1 MMIVALSNSND
12 ETHLATHQP
21 HHQRQRSSAPIKIA
35 LITLQSKPLLRV
47 LKMSTATTIL
57 YKLSPALS
65 KIIPLSTTITRPAA
79 LKGIW
84 DYIKENNL
92 KHPTETKVI
101 KCDANLA
108 AVMNNKTEV
117 TFTEIMKF
125 MSPHLLK

>member
-35 LITLQSKPLLRV
+35 
-47 LKMSTATTIL
+47 KMPTATTIL